1 MTESDPSTAVHLR
14 DAEQIPTVK
23 PLTEILD
30 RLPTEPGVY
39 LMKDAR
45 GQYIYIG
52 KAASLRTRVRQYF
65 QPNTGDIRDFVPL
78 LEGLVADIETVVTR
92 SEKEALLLENTLIK
106 QHQPRFN
113 IKLRDD
119 KNYLVL
125 RLDPKSE
132 WPRLEVVRKIRE
144 DGAHY
149 FGPYHSASGCRE
161 ALRVVNRHF
170 QLRTCT
176 DHVLHNRRRPCL
188 QYQIRRC
195 PGPCVLPVPA
205 EEYADSVRDVRL
217 FLEAKNDELLNR
229 LRARMKDA
237 AASTDFERAAMV
249 RDQIGALEQALES
262 QRMVQRDFVDQD
274 VFGLRREGAALEIVV
289 MSIRDGKM
297 IGSRGFSFTGQEF
310 PDAEILSSFLGL
322 YYDLSPAPPDEVLLP
337 FAIADAAVKAEW
349 LGELRGKQVE
359 VLVPQRGSRCDLV
372 ELARKNAAASF
383 ASRRNTREDTEEML
397 AKLQRR
403 LKLPRPPRVI
413 ECYDVSHVQGSDTVA
428 SMVVFVDGKADKTR
442 YRTFKVKRGDQHSG
456 GGSGRHNDDFASM
469 YEVLSRRFRRATE
482 AASAGD
488 DNSTWKLPDLI
499 VVDGGKGQLGMALA
513 AARDQGVDARPTV
526 GLPIVALAKER
537 DDPAETPA
545 SQPDAD
551 PDADPDP
558 GDIPWDRAGPRQGQG
573 VRTRGAPDRVF
584 LPHVKDAIAIRP
596 NSAEMFVLQR
606 LRDEAHRFAVAF
618 HRQQRKKRTLHSEL
632 SRIDG
637 IGDGRQKLLL
647 RHFGSLKKIRE
658 ASVEDLAAVAGM
670 TRKAADAVVAYFASR
685 PEAQPRS

>member
-1 MTESDPSTAVHLR
+1 
-14 DAEQIPTVK
+14 
-23 PLTEILD
+23 
-30 RLPTEPGVY
+30 
-39 LMKDAR
+39 
-45 GQYIYIG
+45 
-52 KAASLRTRVRQYF
+52 
-65 QPNTGDIRDFVPL
+65 
-78 LEGLVADIETVVTR
+78 
-92 SEKEALLLENTLIK
+92 
-106 QHQPRFN
+106 
-113 IKLRDD
+113 
-119 KNYLVL
+119 
-125 RLDPKSE
+125 
-132 WPRLEVVRKIRE
+132 
-144 DGAHY
+144 
-149 FGPYHSASGCRE
+149 
-161 ALRVVNRHF
+161 
-170 QLRTCT
+170 
-176 DHVLHNRRRPCL
+176 
-188 QYQIRRC
+188 
-195 PGPCVLPVPA
+195 
-205 EEYADSVRDVRL
+205 
-217 FLEAKNDELLNR
+217 
-229 LRARMKDA
+229 MKDA
-237 AASTDFERAAMV
+237 AARTEFERAAVV

-262 QRMVQRDFVDQD
+262 QRVVQRDFVDQD

-349 LGELRGKQVE
+349 LGELRGKKVD
-359 VLVPQRGSRCDLV
+359 VLVPQRGSKSDLV

-383 ASRRNTREDTEEML
+383 ASRRNAREDAEEML

-428 SMVVFVDGKADKTR
+428 SMVVFVDGKADKRR
-442 YRTFKVKRGDQHSG
+442 YRTFKVKRGDGHSG
-456 GGSGRHNDDFASM
+456 GGPGRHNDDFASM

-482 AASAGD
+482 AAAAGD
-488 DNSTWKLPDLI
+488 DGSTWKLPDLI

-537 DDPAETPA
+537 DDPAETLG
-545 SQPDAD
+545 SQPDPD
-551 PDADPDP
+551 PDAIVADDTPS
-558 GDIPWDRAGPRQGQG
+558 DRLTPRQGPR
-573 VRTRGAPDRVF
+573 VGARATPDRVF

-596 NSAEMFVLQR
+596 NSAEMFVLQQ

-637 IGDGRQKLLL
+637 IGESRQKLLL
-647 RHFGSLKKIRE
+647 RHLGSLKKIRE
-658 ASVEDLAAVAGM
+658 ASAEDLAAVAGM

-685 PEAQPRS
+685 PEAEPPPEASSEDAEEDAMQSAFAAIESE